1 MLLLIKLITDRL
13 YGSTRSMCPG
23 SGFIWTGTEKVLVY
37 GINFAQGIVLARL
50 LGPEDFG
57 HAAMLGLFLC
67 AGSVLAESG
76 LGTALVVKSPLI
88 SPPSLFGI
96 ERRAF
101 RWNVGTAVL
110 LYALLALLAFPVS
123 AWYGKPILI
132 PLMWAMAGGLV
143 VNAMSV
149 VATARLTRH
158 QAFGRLAF
166 ANGLGSVFGA
176 AGAIGL
182 AVCGCGVWSIAGM
195 GLVQAGVRTLL
206 VCGLSCAL
214 ISPMPEDDIPGR
226 REQDDG
232 GFRSVLLYGSKLM
245 VSGLVHVVY
254 AESYNLIIGKLV
266 SPAAVGLFARGG
278 RWAKLPGE
286 IVNES
291 VSRVALPV
299 LARRQNRLGRF
310 AFANCVLLWPS
321 LMALGIWAP
330 EVVRF
335 LLGPHWLDCVP
346 YLRILLV
353 GQFFTPLSSLALQ
366 ALRARGQ
373 ANLLL
378 KTDIWKKPIG
388 FAALLVGFPF
398 GVAGLCWAKVID
410 DLVEAFVD
418 CLFCWRGRA

>member
-1 MLLLIKLITDRL
+1 MLFFIRLIEGKSHGPIMSIPQDLGLL
-13 YGSTRSMCPG
+13 
-23 SGFIWTGTEKVLVY
+23 WTGAEKILVY
-37 GINFAQGIVLARL
+37 GINFVQGIVLARL

-57 HAAMLGLFLC
+57 LAAMLGLFLC

-88 SPPSLFGI
+88 SPSSLFGI

-101 RWNVGTAVL
+101 RWNVGMAVL
-110 LYALLALLAFPVS
+110 LYALLAFLAVPVS

-132 PLMWAMAGGLV
+132 PLMWVMAGGLV

-176 AGAIGL
+176 AVAIVL

-206 VCGLSCAL
+206 VGSLSRAL
-214 ISPMPEDDIPGR
+214 IPAMPEDGIPER

-291 VSRVALPV
+291 VGRVALPV
-299 LARRQNRLGRF
+299 LARQKDGLGRF

-330 EVVRF
+330 EVVCF

-353 GQFFTPLSSLALQ
+353 GQFFAPLSSLALQ

-388 FAALLVGFPF
+388 FAALLVGIPF